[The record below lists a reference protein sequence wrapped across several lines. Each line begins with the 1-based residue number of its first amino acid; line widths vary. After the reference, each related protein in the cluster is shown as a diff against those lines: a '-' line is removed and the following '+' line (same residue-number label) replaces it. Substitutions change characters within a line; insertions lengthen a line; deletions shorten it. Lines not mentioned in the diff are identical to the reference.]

1 MIKDQAN
8 TLKAQAELLCD
19 SHTGR
24 AQDELI
30 QRIFVTVMKLLPKKQ
45 AKKVKRQSLV
55 ELLQSSAYEGT
66 PTVIAKGD
74 SVFINGNFDINQL
87 CAQIVWKDT
96 IPNVDL
102 TETEAPLYTQEG

>member
-1 MIKDQAN
+1 MPIDTYAQQQALV
-8 TLKAQAELLCD
+8 LKSQAELLCD
-19 SHTGR
+19 SHSGHAR
-24 AQDELI
+24 DELL
-30 QRIFVTVMKLLPKKQ
+30 QRIFCTVMRLLPKKQ
-45 AKKVKRQSLV
+45 AKKVKRASLV
-55 ELLQSSAYEGT
+55 ELLNNSAYEGV

-102 TETEAPLYTQEG
+102 TEVEE